1 MSSVPAVPA
10 PRRPS
15 DPVDA
20 FREEAGKR
28 KPNLGGFLGAAEDIR
43 FENGRAVIVCPSGD
57 SYLRTRLEAN
67 RAILEEA
74 AVAVWGA
81 GTRVDIVESQIAP
94 KAAAPAEA
102 KSAGVQQVEQIPAV
116 QAVLEIFPG
125 SRVEAV
131 EEQGSHTED

>member
-1 MSSVPAVPA
+1 MASVPA

-15 DPVDA
+15 DPLTA

-28 KPNLGGFLGAAEDIR
+28 KPNLGGGLGAVEDLQ
-43 FENGRAVIVCPSGD
+43 FENGRVSIVCTNGD

-74 AVAVWGA
+74 ASVVWGPE
-81 GTRVDIVESQIAP
+81 TRVDIVESRSTP
-94 KAAAPAEA
+94 KAAPAEA

-131 EEQGSHTED
+131 EEQGSYTED